1 MQLKNALKRI
11 MYNPTTYF
19 TVKQGSTSLRGISF
33 VDLYVEM
40 LEYPVQIIAL
50 DIKVEKNIVVEWRIC
65 ADGEK
70 VFPFADTNTVLDG
83 AVNIIPVEVAAGKRL
98 SIEVRGKSPKNGDV
112 VILKELDLIYRI

>member
-1 MQLKNALKRI
+1 

-70 VFPFADTNTVLDG
+70 VFPFGDTNTVLDG